1 MAKLKIQKTYTGG
14 SGYQAGA
21 SVVVDSYVSP
31 ITVNSSN
38 IGGTG
43 GNEDQTVP
51 TIRIRYLRDA
61 GGAVDTG
68 YILAQKGTQKFQ
80 VNNTS
85 EANTTVVTLVNKLSS
100 ELTAANTATILANAM
115 LIEGAN
121 VANSG
126 TGGGG
131 YTDNRAY
138 AYVTWA
144 TANVTGNAYPGIGHQ
159 LTAGAGGLGTGFP
172 TGNVT
177 VVAINSQ
184 TNVTV
189 SVATQTVTTNA
200 AGRMS
205 LTESFNVKRI
215 TNKYVWEWDNSKWR
229 YWLSNPYSAGT
240 TPLSSQ
246 PEWQS
251 VVLVRVDNA

>member
-1 MAKLKIQKTYTGG
+1 MAKLKIQKTANGIT
-14 SGYQAGA
+14 
-21 SVVVDSYVSP
+21 VDSYVSP
-31 ITVNSSN
+31 TTINSN
-38 IGGTG
+38 YIGGVG

-51 TIRIRYLRDA
+51 TIRIRYLRDT

-68 YILAQKGTQKFQ
+68 YIIAQKGTQKFQ

-85 EANTTVVTLVNKLSS
+85 EANTTVVTLVNRTSS
-100 ELTAANTATILANAM
+100 ELTVANTATILANAM
-115 LIEGAN
+115 IITGAN
-121 VANSG
+121 VANIG

-159 LTAGAGGLGTGFP
+159 ITAGAGGLGTDFP

-189 SVATQTVTTNA
+189 SVATQTVASNS

-215 TNKYVWEWDNSKWR
+215 SNKYVWEWDNSKWR
-229 YWLSNPYSAGT
+229 YWMSNPYTNGT
-240 TPLSSQ
+240 SPLSSQ

-251 VVLVRVDNA
+251 VVFVRVDNA

>member
-1 MAKLKIQKTYTGG
+1 MAKLKIQKTYTN
-14 SGYQAGA
+14 S
-21 SVVVDSYVSP
+21 SSITVDSYVSP
-31 ITVNSSN
+31 ILINSN
-38 IGGTG
+38 YIGGTG

-61 GGAVDTG
+61 AGAVDTG
-68 YILAQKGTQKFQ
+68 YIIQQKGAQKFQ

-85 EANTTVVTLVNKLSS
+85 EANSSVVTLVNKTST
-100 ELTAANTATILANAM
+100 ELTAANTATILANTMIIA
-115 LIEGAN
+115 GAN
-121 VANSG
+121 VANIG

-144 TANVTGNAYPGIGHQ
+144 SANVTGNAYPGIGHQ
-159 LTAGAGGLGTGFP
+159 ITAGAGGLGTGFP

-215 TNKYVWEWDNSKWR
+215 SNKYVWEWDNSKWR
-229 YWLSNPYSAGT
+229 YWLSNPYSSGAS
-240 TPLSSQ
+240 PLSSQ

>member
-1 MAKLKIQKTYTGG
+1 MAKLKIQKTANGIT
-14 SGYQAGA
+14 
-21 SVVVDSYVSP
+21 VDSFVSN
-31 ITVNSSN
+31 IQINGSR

-43 GNEDQTVP
+43 GDENQTVS
-51 TIRIRYLRDA
+51 TIRIRYLRDT

-68 YILAQKGTQKFQ
+68 YITAQKGTQKFQ

-85 EANTTVVTLVNKLSS
+85 EANTTVVSLVNRTST
-100 ELTAANTATILANAM
+100 ELTAANTATILANVM
-115 LIEGAN
+115 TISGGN
-121 VANSG
+121 VANIG

-131 YTDNRAY
+131 YTNNRSY

-144 TANVTGNAYPGIGHQ
+144 TANVAGNAYPGIGHQ
-159 LTAGAGGLGTGFP
+159 ITAGAGGLGTGFP
-172 TGNVT
+172 SGNVT

-189 SVATQTVTTNA
+189 SVADQTITTNA

-229 YWLSNPYSAGT
+229 YYLGNPYSAGT
-240 TPLSSQ
+240 TPLASQ

>member
-1 MAKLKIQKTYTGG
+1 MAKLKIQKTANGIT
-14 SGYQAGA
+14 
-21 SVVVDSYVSP
+21 VDSFVSN
-31 ITVNSSN
+31 IQINGSR

-43 GNEDQTVP
+43 GDENQTVS
-51 TIRIRYLRDA
+51 TIRIRYLRDT

-68 YILAQKGTQKFQ
+68 YITAQKGTQKFQ

-85 EANTTVVTLVNKLSS
+85 EANTTVVSLVNRTST
-100 ELTAANTATILANAM
+100 ELTAANTATILANVM
-115 LIEGAN
+115 TISGGN
-121 VANSG
+121 VANIG

-131 YTDNRAY
+131 YTNNRAF

-144 TANVTGNAYPGIGHQ
+144 TANVAGNAYPGIGHQ
-159 LTAGAGGLGTGFP
+159 ITAGAGGLGTDFP

-189 SVATQTVTTNA
+189 SVATQTITTNA

-215 TNKYVWEWDNSKWR
+215 SNKFVSEWDNSKWR
-229 YWLSNPYSAGT
+229 YYLGTPYSSGAAI
-240 TPLSSQ
+240 LSSQ

>member
-1 MAKLKIQKTYTGG
+1 MAKLKIQKTYTGA

-21 SVVVDSYVSP
+21 TVNVDQYVSP
-31 ITVNSSN
+31 ITINSNN

-43 GNEDQTVP
+43 GNEDQTVS
-51 TIRIRYLRDA
+51 TIRIKYLRDT

-68 YILAQKGTQKFQ
+68 YITQQKGAQKFQ

-85 EANTTVVTLVNKLSS
+85 EANTTVVSLVNRLST
-100 ELTAANTATILANAM
+100 ELTAANTATIQANVMIIA
-115 LIEGAN
+115 GAN
-121 VANSG
+121 VANIGS
-126 TGGGG
+126 GGGG

-159 LTAGAGGLGTGFP
+159 LQAGAGGLGTGFP

-189 SVATQTVTTNA
+189 SIASQTVTTNT

-205 LTESFNVKRI
+205 LTETFNVKRI
-215 TNKYVWEWDNSKWR
+215 SNKYVWEWDNSKWR

-246 PEWQS
+246 PDWQS